1 MTTQR
6 PDIEVGAVI
15 LAAGLGERMNHVRVP
30 KPLVRMGGISLLER
44 TYRTVRLGGV
54 RGTIVVVVGH
64 RGDEIAR
71 FARDRYLDVKIVEN
85 PRYRHGNGTSVL
97 AALPHLPER
106 FVVAMA
112 DHVHTPASV
121 GALLACRGDFVAAVD
136 TQPAYADRE
145 EATHV
150 RLRCGAVV
158 AIGKG
163 LEPYDA
169 LDTGLFVCSGP
180 ALQQLALGPQDE
192 LTWNAFKRLWLE
204 SDRMIEACDIRG
216 APWIDVDCSPDLRRA
231 LDVVIRSVGSGSEGF
246 VSRHLNRK
254 LSTPITRL
262 MLTTPVNPDQ
272 VSAIAFL
279 TAVGGAAAMLGNR
292 WRLGAALV
300 QLSSILDGCDGEL
313 ARARLE
319 SSPRGAVFDATL
331 DRLADGLVIAGMAT
345 GAGSKRAHWAGYLAL
360 TGALLVPYTR
370 AKMEAEFGEMP
381 RKLTRFGVTRDVRLA
396 ALALGALVGRPLPT
410 LVAVAVS
417 SNIEVV
423 RRLGTRPYSGKQ
435 ED

>member
-1 MTTQR
+1 MTIQQS
-6 PDIEVGAVI
+6 DSEVSAVI
-15 LAAGLGERMNHVRVP
+15 LAAGLGERMNHARVP

-44 TYRTVRLGGV
+44 AYQTLRLGGV
-54 RGTIVVVVGH
+54 RGTIAVVVGH

-71 FARDRYLDVKIVEN
+71 FARDRDLDVTIVEN
-85 PRYRHGNGTSVL
+85 PRYRQGNGTSVL
-97 AALPHLPER
+97 VALPHLSER

-112 DHVHTPASV
+112 DHVHTPASIS
-121 GALLACRGDFVAAVD
+121 ALLACRGDFVAAVD

-145 EATHV
+145 EATRV
-150 RLRCGAVV
+150 RLRGGEVV

-180 ALQQLALGPQDE
+180 ALQQLALGPQND
-192 LTWNAFKRLWLE
+192 LTWNAVKRLWLE
-204 SDRMIEACDIRG
+204 SERKIEACDIKG
-216 APWIDVDCSPDLRRA
+216 TPWIDVDCSPDLRRA
-231 LDVVIRSVGSGSEGF
+231 LDVVMRSVGSGSEGL

-254 LSTPITRL
+254 FSTPITRY
-262 MLTTPVNPDQ
+262 MLSTSVTPDQ

-331 DRLADGLVIAGMAT
+331 DRWADGLVIAGMAI
-345 GAGSKRAHWAGYLAL
+345 GAGSKSAHWAGYPAL
-360 TGALLVPYTR
+360 TGTLLVPYTR

-381 RKLTRFGVTRDVRLA
+381 RKLTRLGVTRDVRLA
-396 ALALGALVGRPLPT
+396 ALALGALLRRPLPT
-410 LVAVAVS
+410 LAAMAII
-417 SNIEVV
+417 SNIEVA
-423 RRLGTRPYSGKQ
+423 RRLGAHQ
-435 ED
+435 